1 MRILKTINVLS
12 FNTSNLND
20 MSSLFAECKSLI
32 SIDLSNFDTTNVEN
46 IGSMFYYCSSLKS
59 IDLSNFNTT
68 NVNNF
73 YYIFGITSS
82 LKYID
87 ISSFTTNLTSIPLF
101 AAQSTYGVIKIRKEF
116 YDKIKT
122 KLDNWIINYVN

>member
-73 YYIFGITSS
+73 YFIFYRTSS
-82 LKYID
+82 LKYLD
-87 ISSFTTNLTSIPLF
+87 ISSFTTNLTSVSLISG
-101 AAQSTYGVIKIRKEF
+101 QSTYGVIKVRKEF
-116 YDKIKT
+116 YDKIDNN
-122 KLDNWIINYVN
+122 LDNWIITYVN